1 MKISTKGRYG
11 MRAMVDLAIHN
22 GEGPILLKDIA
33 RRQQLSERYL
43 EQLILTLKSAG
54 LVRSTRGARGG
65 FELAKAPNE
74 IKLGKVFQALE
85 GPLGLVECVD
95 DPMSCSRVNSCV
107 TRDIWQELKEGITSI
122 LDSKTLKDLVDQQG
136 KKDKKL
142 MYYI

>member
-43 EQLILTLKSAG
+43 EQLILTLKAAG
-54 LVRSTRGARGG
+54 LVKSIRGAHGG
-65 FELAKAPNE
+65 FLLAKPPSE
-74 IKLGKVFQALE
+74 IRLGEIFQTLE

-95 DPMSCSRVNSCV
+95 DPMSCSRASSCG
-107 TRDIWQELKEGITSI
+107 TRDVWQELKEGIVSI
-122 LDSKTLKDLVDQQG
+122 LDSKTLLDLTDQQS